1 MGTAPIGLVV
11 RHLRRAALSPCTS
24 GPTDGEL
31 LEWFITRR
39 DGDAFAALVRRHGP
53 MVLGVCRR
61 IVGNVHDAEDAFQ
74 ATFLVLV
81 RKADAL
87 GERDLVGSWLYGVA
101 CRTAMKARTVNAR
114 RRQMERQLVEVPH
127 PAVAED
133 GPRDDWRPL
142 LDREL
147 SRLPEIYRLPVVLCE
162 LEGRSRREVARQLRL
177 PEGTL
182 SSRLAK
188 ARRLLARRMARHG
201 PAFSAAVLAALAQG
215 TASARVPPSLL
226 NSTVAAA
233 GAGTLPV
240 HVVALAEGVVRAMM
254 LGKLKV
260 TMLVLL
266 VLGLLG
272 TATGLLTAPVLAGK
286 PVDAGPKGL
295 PAFVVGQKEKKE
307 QGPIVHG
314 VVKSVDAGK
323 KTITMAVRVDKTGKK
338 TEEKTFSVADDAK
351 VTLEETFSKKE
362 EPPVGSL
369 ADLSAGTGAT
379 LQLDVEGKKVVAISA
394 RGPGLHGNVKSVDQA
409 KNTITVTS
417 KDSGKLGEHTVEIVK
432 EAKII
437 KDDGLGKKGDTP
449 KEGTLADLT
458 EGTPV
463 HIQLSVNRKKAL
475 GVHIHG
481 QTLNGT
487 LKAYDAGNKAL
498 TVTVKED
505 AQVVD
510 KDLKLAENARI
521 DGNPTQGDRVSV
533 TLSVHDKGVA
543 AAVRVIKE

>member
-1 MGTAPIGLVV
+1 MGTALIGRVV

-101 CRTAMKARTVNAR
+101 CRTAMKARTMNAR
-114 RRQMERQLVEVPH
+114 RRQRERQVEEVTH
-127 PAVAED
+127 PAVTED

-201 PAFSAAVLAALAQG
+201 TAFSLAVLAALAQG

-226 NSTVAAA
+226 KSTVAAA
-233 GAGTLPV
+233 ATGTLPV

-254 LGKLKV
+254 LSKLKIA
-260 TMLVLL
+260 TLVLL
-266 VLGLLG
+266 VLGFLG
-272 TATGLLTAPVLAGK
+272 TATGLLTAPALSGK
-286 PVDAGPKGL
+286 PSDAGAKGL
-295 PAFVVGQKEKKE
+295 PAFVAGQKEKKE
-307 QGPIVHG
+307 QGPIVRG
-314 VVKSVDAGK
+314 VVKSADAGK
-323 KTITMAVRVDKTGKK
+323 KTITIAVRVDKTSKK
-338 TEEKTFSVADDAK
+338 TEDKTFSVAAEAK
-351 VTLEETFSKKE
+351 VTLEETFTKKE

-394 RGPGLHGNVKSVDQA
+394 RGPGLHGRVKSVDQA

-417 KDSGKLGEHTVEIVK
+417 KPGEHTVVIVK

-463 HIQLSVNRKKAL
+463 LIQLSVNRKKAL
-475 GVHIHG
+475 GVHIQG
-481 QTLNGT
+481 QSLNGT

-505 AQVVD
+505 AQLVD
-510 KDLKLAENARI
+510 KELKLAENARI
-521 DGNPTQGDRVSV
+521 DGNPMQGDRVAV
-533 TLSVHDKGVA
+533 TLSVHDKDVA